1 MYSQDKIKRMTQ
13 IALNEQNEKRH
24 HLYAHTFSRGD
35 YLSFYLF
42 KTFLFVT
49 IAFVLVIGG
58 MFLIAVEENMISVR
72 EFEWK
77 KYLTVIGIAYFSLLV
92 VHGMI
97 TLIVYFLRYKAAEKF
112 AKKQLSL
119 LKGLA
124 QYYPEEATDT
134 KEGDKSYDELTGVS
148 GTPEEDIQ

>member
-13 IALNEQNEKRH
+13 ITLNEQNEKRH
-24 HLYAHTFSRGD
+24 HLYAHTFTRGD

-42 KTFLFVT
+42 KTFLCVT
-49 IAFVLVIGG
+49 IAFFLCIAGVL
-58 MFLIAVEENMISVR
+58 LIAIEENLISIR
-72 EFEWK
+72 EFEWQ
-77 KYLTVIGIAYFSLLV
+77 KYVTVVGILYFSILV

-124 QYYPEEATDT
+124 QYYPEEAADT
-134 KEGDKSYDELTGVS
+134 KEGEKSYDELTGVS